1 MACTGRGHIIP
12 SRPLTTMTSCHIL
25 PHHMA
30 LDLATSSVWAPHP
43 CLMALL
49 SLPQLT
55 IGIARCCSQVAQTAA
70 RCPRHSVP
78 TAACRLAHR
87 ARCQRRSAVA
97 LVAIGWCSR
106 RIACYNHT
114 TASINHTASLTK
126 LACNKHE
133 CAYDVN
139 VYVHTDASCIHCA

>member
-1 MACTGRGHIIP
+1 MA
-12 SRPLTTMTSCHIL
+12 SYHIL
-25 PHHMA
+25 SHHMA
-30 LDLATSSVWAPHP
+30 LYLITSSVWAPHP

-78 TAACRLAHR
+78 TVACRLAHR

-106 RIACYNHT
+106 RIAWYNYNKANYIKALPINVVQGGWGTSSLCYMVDGSPHHHDT
-114 TASINHTASLTK
+114 EWMAHLITVTPCGWIVSSL
-126 LACNKHE
+126 
-133 CAYDVN
+133 
-139 VYVHTDASCIHCA
+139 